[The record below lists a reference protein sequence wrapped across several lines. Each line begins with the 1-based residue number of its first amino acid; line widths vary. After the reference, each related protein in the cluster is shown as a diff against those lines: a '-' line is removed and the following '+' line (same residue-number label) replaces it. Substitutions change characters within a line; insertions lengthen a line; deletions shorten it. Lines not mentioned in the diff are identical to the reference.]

1 MSMMHTLE
9 SKRAPNIMERVRLAP
24 GSHFGLCVLVCLHI
38 VICCISLAQIAHW
51 QTYMLYDAARLHYA
65 IAAVLA
71 FSTVSLLFVFT
82 RFSFGYLIGF
92 SLFTMI
98 LGFIWLNNFSKF
110 NYDHRLAGLSAAASA
125 LLFLLPALLIN
136 TPLKQRYALSPAA
149 LEYLL
154 KFILVLAL
162 GTIVVASF
170 YNFRLVSIRQ
180 IYDFRNE
187 LYFPAPIRY
196 LTGIMSTVL
205 LPFACACYLALN
217 RRWWAAVPLLLML
230 LFYPITLSKF
240 AFFSTVWVIV
250 MLVLSRFFEPRIA
263 TVLSVL
269 LPMLLGVI
277 LVSAYLNDY
286 TQYYFGV
293 VNIRM
298 MATPSSAMDIYN
310 DFFSSHP
317 RTWFCQISF
326 LKPLMSCPYQ
336 EQLSVVME
344 EFYQLG
350 KFNASL
356 FATEGIASVGLYFA
370 PLTALVCGLV
380 IAIGNRVSAELP
392 PRFVLISGVLL
403 PPAFIN
409 VPFTTALLTHGTVIL
424 FLLWYI
430 MPRTMF
436 QPGRTGGFPDQ
447 AQAEHAVETL
457 HPTPQGDQQV

>member
-1 MSMMHTLE
+1 MRDKIRFTL
-9 SKRAPNIMERVRLAP
+9 SALTWAVVLLAAYALAAHAQTSAGHDQRAAKK
-24 GSHFGLCVLVCLHI
+24 GG
-38 VICCISLAQIAHW
+38 
-51 QTYMLYDAARLHYA
+51 
-65 IAAVLA
+65 AVQPA
-71 FSTVSLLFVFT
+71 GVSLSADGTGTAGHLSKWTGSTTLGDSAISETKSGQV
-82 RFSFGYLIGF
+82 GIGT
-92 SLFTMI
+92 SSPTSKLTVQGVI
-98 LGFIWLNNFSKF
+98 ETASGGFKF
-110 NYDHRLAGLSAAASA
+110 PDGTIQTTAASGG
-125 LLFLLPALLIN
+125 
-136 TPLKQRYALSPAA
+136 S
-149 LEYLL
+149 
-154 KFILVLAL
+154 V
-162 GTIVVASF
+162 
-170 YNFRLVSIRQ
+170 
-180 IYDFRNE
+180 
-187 LYFPAPIRY
+187 
-196 LTGIMSTVL
+196 
-205 LPFACACYLALN
+205 
-217 RRWWAAVPLLLML
+217 AAVPLLLML

-263 TVLSVL
+263 TVLSIL

-457 HPTPQGDQQV
+457 HPTPQGDQQA